1 METDRTSEKWL
12 EAKINNDGIYNGG
25 TEGTKGLAKMF

>member
-12 EAKINNDGIYNGG
+12 EAKINNDNIYN
-25 TEGTKGLAKMF
+25 EGAKGLAKMF